1 MSIEQKKVSEMPL
14 EQRLRATPIQN
25 KFLLLYS
32 IMFEWKYRFDKTPY
46 DSKAAEAE
54 AEKSFLSK
62 MNASNIDNLFQ
73 YLGFKNAEDCK
84 KAMETTRRFSIDQ
97 NGYIKIK

>member
-1 MSIEQKKVSEMPL
+1 MSIKQKKVSEMPL
-14 EQRLRATPIQN
+14 ELRLNATPIQN

-32 IMFEWKYRFDKTPY
+32 IMFEWQYRFDQTPY
-46 DSKAAEAE
+46 DSKAAEAD
-54 AEKSFLSK
+54 AEKSLHDK
-62 MNASNIDNLFQ
+62 MNACNIGNLFQ
-73 YLGFKNAEDCK
+73 YLGLRNAEDCK